1 MGRNKDDSIRKLTK
15 IGKSSYAV
23 TLPMDVIRAFGWR
36 AKQKLHS
43 PLDKLLIFAV
53 TGTDGKTTTANMV
66 YHILTQSGR
75 QYFKTIFQHTG
86 IKQCQF

>member
-36 AKQKLHS
+36 AKQKLQIKIS
-43 PLDKLLIFAV
+43 KYSKKI
-53 TGTDGKTTTANMV
+53 TITDWEK
-66 YHILTQSGR
+66 
-75 QYFKTIFQHTG
+75 
-86 IKQCQF
+86 